1 MQDDFFA
8 RPDAPPPSL
17 FFALMPAPGD
27 QAVLDEAT
35 RLHATR
41 FGRIKPVAAARR
53 HVTLLYLGQ
62 PMDEQVPSLVAGARR
77 GMAGL
82 RGESFVLTLDQV
94 AVFGRN
100 SVVLAAARTPP
111 GLAEL
116 ERQVRQAAMLN
127 RLLLAR
133 PPAFHPHLT
142 LGHNDDRR
150 GAPEDCPPVRLAF
163 ADFVLLRGVAG
174 APYDELGRWPLE

>member
-8 RPDAPPPSL
+8 RPSTPPPSL
-17 FFALMPAPGD
+17 FFALMPAQGD

-41 FGRIKPVAAARR
+41 FGQMKPVMAAKR

-62 PMDEQVPSLVAGARR
+62 PMDEQIPSLVAGAQRAM
-77 GMAGL
+77 GSL

-100 SVVLAAARTPP
+100 AVVLAASQTPRA
-111 GLAEL
+111 LAEL
-116 ERQVRQAAMLN
+116 EQRVRQAAMLN
-127 RLLLAR
+127 RLLLTR
-133 PPAFHPHLT
+133 SPTFRPHLT

-150 GAPEDCPPVRLAF
+150 AAAEDCPPVRLAF
-163 ADFVLLRGVAG
+163 ADFVLLRGVTG
-174 APYDELGRWPLE
+174 APYDELGRWSLD

>member
-8 RPDAPPPSL
+8 RPSTPPPSL
-17 FFALMPAPGD
+17 FFALMPSEGD

-41 FGRIKPVAAARR
+41 FGRMKPVLAAKR

-62 PMDEQVPSLVAGARR
+62 PMDEQIPSLVAGAGRAMSAVQ
-77 GMAGL
+77 GDA
-82 RGESFVLTLDQV
+82 FVLTLDQV

-100 SVVLAAARTPP
+100 SVVLVASQTPRALA
-111 GLAEL
+111 GLE
-116 ERQVRQAAMLN
+116 VHMRQAAMLN
-127 RLLLAR
+127 RLLLAKS
-133 PPAFHPHLT
+133 PAFHPHLT

-150 GAPEDCPPVRLAF
+150 APPEDCAPVRLAF
-163 ADFVLLRGVAG
+163 DSVVLLRGVSG
-174 APYDELGRWPLE
+174 APYDELGRWSLA